1 VSNKT
6 LISIVDDDEPV
17 REATREL
24 MSALGFTAE
33 AFASGE
39 DFLKSERVQGT
50 SCLIVDM
57 QMPGMTGLE
66 LHARLVA
73 LGRGI
78 PTVLI
83 TAYPDNR
90 GRARALDA
98 GITCYLTKPFSEDA
112 LLDCIRFVLDPNSV
126 HGPHSDDAGTTR

>member
-1 VSNKT
+1 MSNKA
-6 LISIVDDDEPV
+6 LISIVDDDESV

-24 MSALGFTAE
+24 MSALGFIAE

-39 DFLKSERVQGT
+39 DFLKSGLAQGT

-73 LGRGI
+73 SGRAI
-78 PTVLI
+78 PTILI

-90 GRARALDA
+90 GRARALGA

-112 LLDCIRFVLDPNSV
+112 LLDCIRFVLDPNS
-126 HGPHSDDAGTTR
+126 GGGAAAKPQII

>member
-1 VSNKT
+1 MSNKM
-6 LISIVDDDEPV
+6 LISIVDDDQSV
-17 REATREL
+17 CEATRGL

-39 DFLKSERVQGT
+39 DFLRSAHVQRT

-73 LGRGI
+73 SGRAI
-78 PTVLI
+78 PTIMI
-83 TAYPDNR
+83 TAYPDDR
-90 GRARALDA
+90 RRARALDA
-98 GITCYLTKPFSEDA
+98 GITCYLAKPFSEDA
-112 LLDCIRFVLDPNSV
+112 LLDCIRFALDPNSV
-126 HGPHSDDAGTTR
+126 HPCTPTTPENPE

>member
-1 VSNKT
+1 VSNKA
-6 LISIVDDDEPV
+6 LISIVDDDESV
-17 REATREL
+17 REAIRGL

-33 AFASGE
+33 AFAAGE
-39 DFLKSERVQGT
+39 DFLQSGRVQGT

-73 LGRGI
+73 SGRAI
-78 PTVLI
+78 PTILI

-90 GRARALDA
+90 GRSRALDA

-112 LLDCIRFVLDPNSV
+112 LLDCLRLALDPNSV
-126 HGPHSDDAGTTR
+126 HGPNSDDAGTPK

>member
-1 VSNKT
+1 MPDKA
-6 LISIVDDDEPV
+6 LISIVDDDESV
-17 REATREL
+17 REATRGL
-24 MSALGFTAE
+24 MSALGFPAE

-39 DFLKSERVQGT
+39 DFLKSTHVRGT

-73 LGRGI
+73 SDRAI
-78 PTVLI
+78 PTILI
-83 TAYPDNR
+83 TAYPDGR

-112 LLDCIRFVLDPNSV
+112 LLDCIRLALDPS
-126 HGPHSDDAGTTR
+126 SDAADGK

>member
-6 LISIVDDDEPV
+6 LISIVDDDESV
-17 REATREL
+17 REATRGL

-33 AFASGE
+33 TFASGE
-39 DFLKSERVQGT
+39 DFLKSAQVQGT

-66 LHARLVA
+66 LHARLAA
-73 LGRGI
+73 LGRAI
-78 PTVLI
+78 PTILI
-83 TAYPDNR
+83 TAYPENR

-112 LLDCIRFVLDPNSV
+112 LLDCLRLALDPGSV
-126 HGPHSDDAGTTR
+126 HGPHSDSAGTSK